1 MASNVGD
8 GRTSR
13 RDSFEDVKAK
23 IKEMVFSLMYFANK
37 QTNGD
42 TNMFF
47 HGIELAIE
55 LLQNLAFPIMFAY
68 AQWGPDIDWLKVF
81 LQYIIPYT
89 LMMQSQISFYIVV
102 GILSVMFI
110 TGGMIGYTTSRRK
123 LRFVGPLKFLSFAK
137 HLLAGILYIP
147 VVGILVFVAVD
158 CETEYDDIACN
169 SSQFIA
175 RSTACFI
182 LLVAHF
188 IMSVFIKVTFFE
200 GEPRLKDMTCR
211 PHTRLDALY
220 HIART
225 ILTILTVVLLFFGHG
240 ENSDHTTQNWIVAL
254 ACLAFSGAL
263 SFFCLWYL
271 PYYHF
276 KYCQLRAGMLLSFF
290 WASVGLVYS
299 QLRPESDI
307 GLVLVVTLPFMF
319 PLAAFLVASRRR
331 VIERMPIKD
340 INDPFVAELRIRF
353 KLMERG
359 LLFYSTDTEGYTRNN
374 RSPGDLGPSGGNKPK
389 GFMAELDEEVLAQE
403 IAVFNEVNGMLI
415 QFTKQM
421 PKSCFIHIV
430 VGTFQSVYMKNR
442 AQALAVTAKAGSLNP
457 SPPEAF
463 ILFKRNKD
471 LNERSIGGTL
481 FDFIAYEKHLQNAK
495 RNEKKAGIAMVQFWS
510 ELMKKNPSIHKLE
523 SYGSAITTAI
533 TVAQQS
539 FIALIKISP
548 NSPNIFR
555 MYGSFVIN
563 ILDDSKRGQD
573 LLDHAEELEE
583 EAQREGGYTRN
594 NDDED
599 GDDRMQEN
607 VPRATEMDMF
617 SDENGLITIS
627 GETNNLCEV
636 LQANAKFLNIFGF
649 KKNELVGVNV
659 TKIIPAPFADP
670 HDAFVARYLETGFA
684 KIIDRPRQILGLH
697 ASKHLISVI
706 ICVKHVVDAEGKQS
720 FVGIVKPSRQHQ
732 YSGFVIMEETFQI
745 LHATQNL
752 AEFFGADLM
761 SRKSNLLDVLPGL
774 NPTTAT
780 DKTGAKL
787 IWVKTDGKYELEFF
801 GDRLC
806 VAGTTV
812 FIARVKF
819 KRVHEGLGGDLI
831 GNSMQSIGASSIG
844 SEDNAVN
851 PMVFSLH
858 GSASEL
864 KACTSGVQSSQQIYN
879 SAYGDTPRM
888 SGCPFVR
895 QPSSGILKGQVPGY
909 ASPPPPSFSD
919 NKKLSFMDHSLHN
932 SNAQLKHGTAL
943 ERRKTNDSDVM
954 LARGDANH
962 RVHHPKS
969 IESDD
974 ESSRSYTPSNLPRK
988 KGGGSDKNSVNGGHR
1003 ANSISGQSSRSSSK
1017 NGRNKYENQLKI
1029 TVARKNAQS
1038 NRNLS
1043 IVHSLFQI
1051 ALLIFCGCAVI
1062 TNVTVNRIYSE
1073 ISSGLSSI
1081 EKHSQLM
1088 GNIITLSD
1096 SVRTIDMYRAG
1107 GYWVR
1112 RSLYTPPLNLS
1123 KSETL
1128 HQASLI
1134 AANRTTLFNI
1144 HGITVNLS
1152 RPAKGKFRTVD
1163 SLEAMYTI
1171 RTIAKYTASVPFNDR
1186 LLRQRLRFVLEN
1198 APNTIL
1204 DLLNTSTTLEL
1215 QSYNAKVAVQPGEIL
1230 RMCILGP
1237 LTGLLLVLLLF
1248 PVHYSINV
1256 MRREFL
1262 GIFCDIPKEIVKG
1275 IYHARMKRMID
1286 NADRSD
1292 SEDGEGL
1299 EVLGQM
1305 HNSQES
1311 ILDTEAAMPNASGRI
1326 PLLTAFKL
1334 FMTDKYRLGLRS
1346 LFIFAISL
1354 GYFVCSGILVQRFI
1368 DSNFLA
1374 GNSLYWSAQRL
1385 AYMKQSSYWTREAL
1399 VQTVAHV
1406 ATNLSRVTTYA
1417 PPSNFDPLPIPNL
1430 LQNLLWVEEGV
1441 LYGNSIMNS
1450 VPITGLTSL
1459 NPQFRLEYQNA
1470 CIPGSP
1476 ADCKTYRDALLTRG
1490 LHDVFRKY
1498 VQEVE
1503 MVNGLTK
1510 SFNASN
1516 LVERAAVDKLLFNL
1530 RKLDNEYITPAL
1542 MESMRLYSQPPADES
1557 QWFHSFHLG
1566 LTLAFVAILAVFYL
1580 VVIRKVVW
1588 SIRSELRQTRG
1599 LVYMLPADVLLA
1611 IPSFKKWSEQ
1621 GTKPKKLKL
1630 EKVGTRDA
1638 TSPSTGLTKTATK
1651 VSINEGP

>member
-8 GRTSR
+8 GRTAR
-13 RDSFEDVKAK
+13 RDSLEDVKAK
-23 IKEMVFSLMYFANK
+23 AKDMVFSLMYFANK

-47 HGIELAIE
+47 HLIELAIE
-55 LLQNLAFPIMFAY
+55 LFQNLAFPLMFAY
-68 AQWGPDIDWLKVF
+68 ARWGPDIEWLQVF
-81 LQYIIPYT
+81 LQYIIPYV
-89 LMMQSQISFYIVV
+89 LMMRSQICFYIIV
-102 GILSVMFI
+102 GILSIMFI

-147 VVGILVFVAVD
+147 VAGILVFVAVD
-158 CETEYDDIACN
+158 CDTDFDDIPCN

-175 RSTACFI
+175 RSTACVI
-182 LLVAHF
+182 LLVVHF
-188 IMSVFIKVTFFE
+188 ILSIFVKVTFFE
-200 GEPRLKDMTCR
+200 CEPRLKDMTCR

-220 HIART
+220 HISRT
-225 ILTILTVVLLFFGHG
+225 ILTILTVVLFFFGHG
-240 ENSDHTTQNWIVAL
+240 QNSDHTTQNWILAL

-263 SFFCLWYL
+263 SFFSLWYM

-307 GLVLVVTLPFMF
+307 GLILIVTLPFMF
-319 PLAAFLVASRRR
+319 PLAAFLIASRRR

-359 LLFYSTDTEGYTRNN
+359 LLFYSTDNEGFARNN
-374 RSPGDLGPSGGNKPK
+374 RSPGDLGPSGGNKTK

-442 AQALAVTAKAGSLNP
+442 AQALAVTAKATTLTP

-510 ELMKKNPSIHKLE
+510 ELMKKRPSIHKLE

-533 TVAQQS
+533 TIAQQS
-539 FIALIKISP
+539 YIALIKISP

-573 LLDHAEELEE
+573 LVDHAEELEE
-583 EAQREGGYTRN
+583 EAQREGGYARN

-599 GDDRMQEN
+599 ADDRMQEN

-636 LQANAKFLNIFGF
+636 LQANAKFLTIFGF
-649 KKNELVGVNV
+649 KKHEVVGFNV
-659 TKIIPAPFADP
+659 TKIIPTPFADP
-670 HDAFVARYLETGFA
+670 HDTFVARYLETGFA
-684 KIIDRPRQILGLH
+684 KIIDRPRQILGLTS
-697 ASKHLISVI
+697 SKHLVSVI
-706 ICVKHVVDAEGKQS
+706 LCVKHVVDTEGKQS

-732 YSGFVIMEETFQI
+732 FSGFVILEETFQI

-761 SRKSNLLDVLPGL
+761 NRKLTLLEVFPGL
-774 NPTTAT
+774 NATTAT
-780 DKTGAKL
+780 DKTGVKL
-787 IWVKTDGKYELEFF
+787 VWVKTDGKYELEFF

-806 VAGTTV
+806 VAGTTAY
-812 FIARVKF
+812 IARVKF
-819 KRVHEGLGGDLI
+819 KRVNDGLGGNLV
-831 GNSMQSIGASSIG
+831 GVSMQSIGASSIG
-844 SEDNAVN
+844 SEENAIN
-851 PMVFSLH
+851 PMVFSVHASAADLKP
-858 GSASEL
+858 SAS
-864 KACTSGVQSSQQIYN
+864 AAQSSQQIYN
-879 SAYGDTPRM
+879 SAYSDNRRV

-895 QPSSGILKGQVPGY
+895 QPSSGILKGPIAGCS
-909 ASPPPPSFSD
+909 SPPPPSD
-919 NKKLSFMDHSLHN
+919 NKKLSFMDRSRPSSN
-932 SNAQLKHGTAL
+932 SQLKNGATL
-943 ERRKTNDSDVM
+943 ERRKTNDSDV
-954 LARGDANH
+954 LSARSTIPRGHKA
-962 RVHHPKS
+962 KS

-974 ESSRSYTPSNLPRK
+974 ESSRSYTPSNMAKK
-988 KGGGSDKNSVNGGHR
+988 KGGGDGNSNR
-1003 ANSISGQSSRSSSK
+1003 ANSISGQSSRSSGK

-1043 IVHSLFQI
+1043 IVHSLFQV

-1073 ISSGLSSI
+1073 TSSGLMSL

-1088 GNIITLSD
+1088 GNIIALSD

-1107 GYWVR
+1107 GYWIR
-1112 RSLYTPPLNLS
+1112 RSLFTPPLNLS

-1128 HQASLI
+1128 RQANLL
-1134 AANRTTLFNI
+1134 AGNRTSLFNI
-1144 HGITVNLS
+1144 HGITVNFS

-1163 SLEAMYTI
+1163 SLEAIYTI
-1171 RTIAKYTASVPFNDR
+1171 LTVSKYTASVPFNDR
-1186 LLRQRLRFVLEN
+1186 LLRQRLRYVLEN
-1198 APNTIL
+1198 APYTIF

-1215 QSYNAKVAVQPGEIL
+1215 QSYNAKVAVQPGEIQ

-1286 NADRSD
+1286 SADRSD

-1311 ILDTEAAMPNASGRI
+1311 LQDTDSATPNASGRI

-1354 GYFVCSGILVQRFI
+1354 GYFLSSGILVQRFI

-1374 GNSLYWSAQRL
+1374 GNSIYWSAQRL
-1385 AYMKQSSYWTREAL
+1385 AFMKQSTYWTRETL
-1399 VQTVAHV
+1399 VQRVALV
-1406 ATNLSRVTTYA
+1406 ATNISRVTTFA
-1417 PPSNFDPLPIPNL
+1417 PPSNHAPPSISDL
-1430 LQNLLWVEEGV
+1430 LENLLWVEEGV
-1441 LYGNSIMNS
+1441 LYGNPVMNS
-1450 VPITGLTSL
+1450 VPITSLTSSH
-1459 NPQFRLEYQNA
+1459 PQFRLEYQNA
-1470 CIPGSP
+1470 CISGSP
-1476 ADCKTYRDALLTRG
+1476 VDCKSYRDALLTRG

-1503 MVNGLTK
+1503 TVNGMTMTM
-1510 SFNASN
+1510 NASN
-1516 LVERAAVDKLLFNL
+1516 LVQRAEVDERLFNL

-1542 MESMRLYSQPPADES
+1542 VESMRLYSQPAAAES
-1557 QWFHSFHLG
+1557 QWFHSFHLA
-1566 LTLAFVAILAVFYL
+1566 LTLSFIAVLAVFYL
-1580 VVIRKVVW
+1580 IVIRKVVW

-1611 IPSFKKWSEQ
+1611 IPSFMKWSEQ

-1630 EKVGTRDA
+1630 EKVGTRD
-1638 TSPSTGLTKTATK
+1638 TTGPSKTTTKA
-1651 VSINEGP
+1651 SMN